1 MLGEIIMKISKL
13 IISIIM
19 IILAVIL
26 FIKSSSNGL
35 LNIFSNKNNTDLIA
49 LMMAFAYLIAGVA
62 YLFTRSK
69 NTLDGDILGATVLGV
84 SGFIG
89 LITTNSYFK
98 HLMILIILG
107 FIIGFAS

>member
-1 MLGEIIMKISKL
+1 MLQHAIIKLIQEIIIFFNIYSMLGEIIMKISKL

-62 YLFTRSK
+62 YLFTRS
-69 NTLDGDILGATVLGV
+69 
-84 SGFIG
+84 
-89 LITTNSYFK
+89 
-98 HLMILIILG
+98 
-107 FIIGFAS
+107 